1 MHPWQ
6 IENKNEP
13 FARLYG
19 LQALREAL
27 VDGTAYTH
35 VPFAQVTSRS
45 LSHFPESGARR
56 GLSAPF
62 YSMTGPGSHRVG
74 GRAEI

>member
-35 VPFAQVTSRS
+35 VPFAQVTLRS
-45 LSHFPESGARR
+45 LSHFPESGAR
-56 GLSAPF
+56 
-62 YSMTGPGSHRVG
+62 
-74 GRAEI
+74 